1 MPQGDDAPMTDA
13 PTFDGKKLEF
23 IPQEL
28 RDLRAWTVTE
38 LREWD
43 GERFTQKLTLIPDTG
58 RHARCDKP
66 NDWREWEEAL
76 ADCDEHTLPCLARTE
91 DLLILD
97 LDDCFE
103 GNELKPWAQK
113 IVERLPTYTEISSSG
128 KGLHLFLRTEGFEQR
143 NRKFPADL
151 YTAGAT
157 GEIEFFGGNH
167 FVTMTG
173 SRFADTPATVA
184 TLPRALKLLEA
195 LDGKK
200 RKQKAPTEEGKA
212 EPSGAV
218 AVATEALTDWIL
230 QNPKIASLW
239 NSGGNDGASEGD
251 LSLANHLCRYCG
263 DDPRLIEVLM
273 RQSQRLRSKWDSQRR
288 NGTWIQETIQK
299 AIESWDGTMV
309 PPPAP
314 SQPTGGRK
322 PYAFTTVGNVARS
335 LGEQE
340 WLWEDWLPVGHL
352 SELIGQ
358 PSIGKTFLAQE
369 IALVVTGQIP
379 TFPDGSRP
387 PRTGTVLWCDYEGQ
401 LATLNARILEAGC
414 DPDHGLIAV
423 ACEQDGLAQDLPDFT
438 TKPQTDSKRKTP
450 TRELEIIRLI
460 TEAKTLHPD
469 LCLVVVDSL
478 FGATPGLDENSKAIA
493 QPLNDLARLASR
505 LQLAILILH
514 HARKP
519 AERKNEQETA
529 ELVQPINLSSIRG
542 HSSIGTVPRSIL
554 ALDLPVDSPARRLR
568 LIKHSLVAKRIAPE
582 PLGILLENARVIPTD
597 APVTEICKTRTT
609 LCVEWLEELLQDGPM
624 LATEVQERADLRD
637 FGGVLREAKRRARI
651 EAYRDLA
658 EGESAIGQPW
668 FWRLP

>member
-1 MPQGDDAPMTDA
+1 MKDA
-13 PTFDGKKLEF
+13 PTFGKTLES

-28 RDLRAWTVTE
+28 KDLRVWTVTR
-38 LREWD
+38 LQGWN
-43 GERFTQKLTLIPDTG
+43 GERFDDKRAFIPGTDDY
-58 RHARCDKP
+58 ASCDSPK
-66 NDWREWEEAL
+66 DWREWEEAL

-91 DLLILD
+91 NLLILD

-103 GNELKPWAQK
+103 GDELKPWAQE
-113 IVERLPTYTEISSSG
+113 IVEGLPTYTEISSSG

-151 YTAGAT
+151 YKAGAT

-173 SRFADTPATVA
+173 NRFADTPATVA

-200 RKQKAPTEEGKA
+200 RKQKTPTEEGKA

-218 AVATEALTDWIL
+218 AVATEALIDWIL
-230 QNPKIASLW
+230 QNRKIAALW
-239 NSGGNDGASEGD
+239 NSGGNDGGSEGD

-263 DDPRLIEVLM
+263 DKPGMIEALM
-273 RQSQRLRSKWDSQRR
+273 RKSQRLRAKWDSQRPG
-288 NGTWIQETIQK
+288 GTWIQETIQK
-299 AIESWDGTMV
+299 AIDSWDGTMV

-369 IALVVTGQIP
+369 IALVVTGQIR
-379 TFPDGSRP
+379 TFPDGSKP

-401 LATLNARILEAGC
+401 VATLNARILEAGC
-414 DPDHGLIAV
+414 DPDHGLIAI
-423 ACEQDGLAQDLPDFT
+423 ACQQDGLAQDLPDFT
-438 TKPQTDSKRKTP
+438 TKPQIDSKRKTP

-460 TEAKTLHPD
+460 EDARNSHPD
-469 LCLVVVDSL
+469 LCLVIVDSL

-519 AERKNEQETA
+519 AERKTEEETA
-529 ELVQPINLSSIRG
+529 EAVHTINLSSIRG
-542 HSSIGTVPRSIL
+542 HSSIAGVPRSIL

-582 PLGILLENARVIPTD
+582 PLGILLENARVISTD
-597 APVTEICKTRTT
+597 APATDICKTRTT

-624 LATEVQERADLRD
+624 LATEVQERAELRD
-637 FGGVLREAKRRARI
+637 FAGVLREAKRRAMI
-651 EAYRDLA
+651 VTFRDLA